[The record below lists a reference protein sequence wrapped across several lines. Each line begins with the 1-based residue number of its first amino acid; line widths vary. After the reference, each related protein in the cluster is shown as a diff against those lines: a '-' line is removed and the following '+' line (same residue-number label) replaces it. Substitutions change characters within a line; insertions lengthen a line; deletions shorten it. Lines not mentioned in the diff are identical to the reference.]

1 MASVA
6 FNHLTKKV
14 LVEVLKQK
22 NIMGNYVYVIK
33 EEEGSWMSLL
43 IKYLSK
49 GIEHY
54 DDLQARKIRAKA
66 ESYVVKGGV
75 MYRKG
80 VGLPWLRCVI
90 LSERKR
96 IIEEQHSRL
105 YGAHEGER
113 VISQK
118 IIRTCYFWLTMS
130 TDTEDIIQKC
140 EPC

>member
-1 MASVA
+1 MPRSRNKQLDARSKMASVA

-54 DDLQARKIRAKA
+54 DDL
-66 ESYVVKGGV
+66 
-75 MYRKG
+75 
-80 VGLPWLRCVI
+80 
-90 LSERKR
+90 
-96 IIEEQHSRL
+96 
-105 YGAHEGER
+105 
-113 VISQK
+113 
-118 IIRTCYFWLTMS
+118 
-130 TDTEDIIQKC
+130 
-140 EPC
+140 